1 MTFAVQREPPTT
13 DPMFGGGSSRGVD
26 GVAEKLGMVNW
37 GVERDEYDLTGA
49 FFYFPD
55 ICPYRST
62 GGKLGNAGHHHDLR
76 LPHPPGRS
84 LAR

>member
-13 DPMFGGGSSRGVD
+13 DPMFGGGASRGVD

-37 GVERDEYDLTGA
+37 GVERDVYDLTGA

-55 ICPYRST
+55 LSLPVDWRKA
-62 GGKLGNAGHHHDLR
+62 GKRRTHHDGLQ
-76 LPHPPGRS
+76 HPPGRS